1 MDAADVS
8 LRKEIWNQKNTDLI
22 LKRLKKE
29 NFKSQGTERILRV
42 VLERTMQ
49 GEEKK
54 ANK

>member
-29 NFKSQGTERILRV
+29 KLQVTGH
-42 VLERTMQ
+42 
-49 GEEKK
+49 
-54 ANK
+54 